1 MAKHRLITNTNE
13 SKEGNL
19 LGDESVMF
27 ASYGVIG
34 AIVLFGGAGYLL
46 DRWADSA
53 PWFLLVGLATGI
65 ALAFFGLVKTVR
77 HSPPRNQ

>member
-1 MAKHRLITNTNE
+1 MAKHRLFSNANE
-13 SKEGNL
+13 SKKGNQP
-19 LGDESVMF
+19 GDESVMF
-27 ASYGVIG
+27 ASYGLIG

-65 ALAFFGLVKTVR
+65 ALAFFGLVKAAR
-77 HSPPRNQ
+77 HR

>member
-19 LGDESVMF
+19 QGDESVMF
-27 ASYGVIG
+27 ASYGVVG

-46 DRWADSA
+46 DRWAGSA
-53 PWFLLVGLATGI
+53 PWFLLAGLATGI
-65 ALAFFGLVKTVR
+65 ALAFFGLVSAAR
-77 HSPPRNQ
+77 HS